1 MLIWVLFLMKGSLT
15 LIKLTIMPLQPA
27 PHTIPLRDLIRF
39 SFWRFLFRITWL
51 FFPAILFL
59 LLSFACFWK
68 LTQGKD
74 LMVITI
80 EKQRVFFYF
89 IVAQI
94 FWSYVTWYTTRLVG
108 KAKEFEH
115 PDDDRIWTSLRVQG
129 PRLLAFTCYTIII
142 LAFIKIEGDK
152 LDWLP
157 NWLWVVLFFLSL
169 PFYFFI
175 YKLWDRFTNKE
186 TSPVLKRKF
195 LLSVQTTTWIMLAA
209 GMLFVVIFKSF
220 IGLIVLLFAL
230 QQALVLLLIIRRKLI
245 DAKGDSFFQKSN
257 EARGFTKSSSL
268 WEKMKG
274 LVFDNEDNAYFKFF
288 IVAAIAAAIIY
299 LSTVFSVS
307 FAVNIGSFPFV
318 LIAFAVLLLLGN
330 TVAFISVLKNFNFH
344 IFFIGLAFLIG
355 LKWEPHYVNLPEK
368 KIETNTFRNRQ
379 NLKEYF
385 TNWVN
390 DSARK
395 KILDDSSVTSYP
407 VIFALANGGA
417 SRSGYWVAS
426 VLSKLEDTTHGSF
439 SQHLFCLSGASGGS
453 VGNAAFFSLLRSKNE
468 LLKYDTTTTPFYNA
482 AIDYLGSDF
491 LTYTL
496 ARMLGPDVFRHI
508 VPSNVYDRAAAL
520 SYALEKASGNSSFL
534 YDSLSVRFSQII
546 TQKEQTGY
554 KLPVLCIN
562 TTRMQDGS
570 PAVMSNIDLGDA
582 AFNKRIDVL
591 KLLDEKEDMKLST
604 AVVLGAS
611 FPYVSPAGRI
621 NTKVPVTDKEG
632 NERVATEPQYFVDGG
647 YFDNSGAGVVNE
659 MIIILHD
666 ILNRDTAL
674 NKYANKIQFY
684 IAHISNDPVGD
695 NVLSKVN
702 PIVNDLA
709 APLKTLMGA
718 YGSQTA
724 VNDRRLQNYI
734 KGLYNDNSHYI
745 NINLYKSHDPTHYS
759 MNWVISNH
767 LLKAMNERLH
777 GHEGIS
783 TIMQLLR

>member
-1 MLIWVLFLMKGSLT
+1 MPSQPGSGSIL
-15 LIKLTIMPLQPA
+15 LG
-27 PHTIPLRDLIRF
+27 DLLRF
-39 SFWRFLFRITWL
+39 SFWRYLFKAIWL

-59 LLSFACFWK
+59 LLSYACFWT

-94 FWSYVTWYTTRLVG
+94 FWSYVTWYTSRLVG

-115 PDDDRIWTSLRVQG
+115 PNDDRIWTGLRVQG

-142 LAFIKIEGDK
+142 LAFLKIEGDK
-152 LDWLP
+152 ISWLP
-157 NWLWVVLFFLSL
+157 AWPWLVIFILSL

-175 YKLWDRFTNKE
+175 YNLWDRFTNKE
-186 TSPVLKRKF
+186 TGPVLKRKF
-195 LLSVQTTTWIMLAA
+195 LLSVQTTTWATLGA
-209 GMLFVVIFKSF
+209 GLLFVVIFKSF
-220 IGLIVLLFAL
+220 IGLIILLYAL

-245 DAKGDSFFQKSN
+245 EAKGDSFYQKSN
-257 EARGFTKSSSL
+257 KTRGFDQGSSL
-268 WEKMKG
+268 LKKMKG
-274 LVFDNEDNAYFKFF
+274 LVFDNEDRAYFKFF
-288 IVAAIAAAIIY
+288 IGAAVVAGIIY

-307 FAVNIGSFPFV
+307 FAVNIGTFPFV

-330 TVAFISVLKNFNFH
+330 VVAFISVLKNFNFH
-344 IFFIGLAFLIG
+344 IFFIAIAFLIG
-355 LKWEPHYVNLPEK
+355 LKWEPHYVNLPDK
-368 KIETNTFRNRQ
+368 KITTDSFSRRQ

-385 TNWVN
+385 TNWIN
-390 DSARK
+390 EPGRK
-395 KILDDSSVTSYP
+395 KILDSSSKPYP

-426 VLSKLEDTTHGSF
+426 VLSKLEDTTQGNF
-439 SQHLFCLSGASGGS
+439 SKHLFCLSGASGGS
-453 VGNAAFFSLLRSKNE
+453 VGNAAFFSLLRSRNE
-468 LLKYDTTTTPFYNA
+468 LLRFDSTATPFYNA
-482 AIDYLGSDF
+482 AQDYLESDF

-508 VPSNVYDRAAAL
+508 IPSNVYDRAAAL
-520 SYALEKASGNSSFL
+520 SLALEKASGSSSFL
-534 YDSLSVRFSQII
+534 YDSLSVRFSQFI
-546 TQKEQTGY
+546 TQKGRTDY
-554 KLPVLCIN
+554 NLPVLCIN

-570 PAVMSNIDLGDA
+570 PAVISNIALNDA

-591 KLLDEKEDMKLST
+591 QLLDEDKDLKLSS

-621 NTKVPVTDKEG
+621 DVKVTVTDADG
-632 NERVATEPQYFVDGG
+632 NKKITTEPQYFVDGG

-659 MIIILHD
+659 MIILLHD
-666 ILNRDTAL
+666 ILIKDTAL
-674 NKYANKIQFY
+674 NKYANKINFY
-684 IAHISNDPVGD
+684 VAHISNDPVGD
-695 NVLSKVN
+695 QVLGKVN

-734 KGLYNDNSHYI
+734 NGLYGDNSHYI
-745 NINLYKSHDPTHYS
+745 NINLYKPHDPNHYS

-767 LLKAMNERLH
+767 LLKAMSDRLH
-777 GHEGIS
+777 RHEGIG
-783 TIMQLLR
+783 TVMKLLY